1 MREYEA
7 MLVLQPELED
17 EGVEKI
23 LEQVASVVERDGGE
37 VTTTGQLI
45 DKKGNIAE
53 VTEGWTTRRLAYE
66 INGRK
71 EGYYAVL
78 HLQGPSE
85 TVENIEQSLRLN
97 EDVLRYMITLRTG

>member
-17 EGVEKI
+17 EGVEEI
-23 LEQVASVVERDGGE
+23 LERVTSVVEQGGGE
-37 VTTTGQLI
+37 VTTTGQLV
-45 DKKGNIAE
+45 DKRGNIAE
-53 VTEGWTTRRLAYE
+53 VTDGWTTRRLAYA

-78 HLQGPSE
+78 RLQGPSE

-97 EDVLRYMITLRTG
+97 EDVLRYMVTLRAE